1 MGTLLEGRDLL
12 FTLVLKVGWAAALAA
27 LLVRFRSF
35 RKLVFTENRDSD
47 QKVMLLLFLVPP
59 LAIGVMLR
67 LVAGY
72 RFFDLT
78 LEGSFLMGL
87 IGGRIVGLL
96 GGSLIS
102 LLPFGFHEWLS
113 APMAALVG
121 LLAGVIREAMPE
133 KEDVWHFGPFLF
145 LNIPEWLV
153 ETRARTQ
160 RELGDAAAVCLRRVR
175 GRPDRRWPTAFL
187 SRWLFSIHHDK
198 LGLLALV
205 VLSSVM
211 CVAIAVKIWN
221 NTRIEMNLEQNQQHL
236 LKARMDALTSQIN
249 PHFLFNTL
257 NTVSSLIRFDP
268 DMARGVVLKLSN
280 ILRRLLRKHET
291 FVPLR
296 EELDFIDDY
305 LDIEV
310 IRFGRDKLQIF
321 KEIDEETLDAF
332 VPSMLLQPMIENAIK
347 HGLAPRLAGGQI
359 HIRTRRRDGR
369 LAIEIDDN
377 GMGMSARA
385 AAGGVRRRHRDQ
397 QRPRAFAASLRRPV
411 RNGYSQPRRRRHA
424 DPHRDSRACHRW
436 NLPLVQAHEWRR
448 TAARRLSSQ
457 FAAKRRFAPRRNF
470 GGSGD
475 ELVRNLESGDRGTA
489 RQQGAR
495 RADDAGRC
503 DRQRVHR
510 AGGDRRAHRQEVRPA
525 PDRSRGIEHRFCR
538 RWRNRAPRRLSPS
551 ATRFRWATSTPCGE
565 KSRRPFGSRAPTI
578 FRCPLW
584 LTEEAGP

>member
-1 MGTLLEGRDLL
+1 MGTLLEGKDLL
-12 FTLVLKVGWAAALAA
+12 FTLFLKVSFAAALAA

-35 RKLVFTENRDSD
+35 RKLVFTEQRNSD

-72 RFFDLT
+72 RFFDLS

-121 LLAGVIREAMPE
+121 LLAGVIRETIPE

-145 LNIPEWLV
+145 LNIPQWLWRLV
-153 ETRARTQ
+153 RHGKGNRAMLPLFACAAFEVGWI
-160 RELGDAAAVCLRRVR
+160 ELASVV
-175 GRPDRRWPTAFL
+175 P
-187 SRWLFSIHHDK
+187 SRWLFSIQSSNW
-198 LGLLALV
+198 GYMALV

-211 CVAIAVKIWN
+211 CVAMAVKIWN
-221 NTRIEMNLEQNQQHL
+221 NTRIEMNLEQNQQLL

-280 ILRRLLRKHET
+280 ILRRLLRQHET

-296 EELDFIDDY
+296 DELNFIDDY

-321 KEIDEETLDAF
+321 KDIDEETLDAF
-332 VPSMLLQPMIENAIK
+332 GPSMLLQPIVENAIK
-347 HGLAPRLAGGQI
+347 HGLAPRLEGGQI
-359 HIRTRRRDGR
+359 RLRTHRRDGR
-369 LAIEIDDN
+369 LAIEIEDN
-377 GMGMSARA
+377 GLGMPPERLLEVY
-385 AAGGVRRRHRDQ
+385 GGGIGISNVHERLRLLYGDQ
-397 QRPRAFAASLRRPV
+397 FVMDIR
-411 RNGYSQPRRRRHA
+411 
-424 DPHRDSRACHRW
+424 SREGEGTQIRIEIPELAVAEH
-436 NLPLVQAHEWRR
+436 
-448 TAARRLSSQ
+448 AAR
-457 FAAKRRFAPRRNF
+457 
-470 GGSGD
+470 
-475 ELVRNLESGDRGTA
+475 
-489 RQQGAR
+489 
-495 RADDAGRC
+495 
-503 DRQRVHR
+503 
-510 AGGDRRAHRQEVRPA
+510 
-525 PDRSRGIEHRFCR
+525 
-538 RWRNRAPRRLSPS
+538 
-551 ATRFRWATSTPCGE
+551 
-565 KSRRPFGSRAPTI
+565 
-578 FRCPLW
+578 
-584 LTEEAGP
+584 